1 MSDAFKRAIALIKA
15 TLLRVP
21 LVLKTVLLHGIHMSP
36 MSGKQDLRT
45 ELTVAIIRSFITLSS
60 PVSKTQ
66 RDSMRDPGIKGPMW
80 VSKVTLPQPEF
91 DVRDAVL
98 RAIEDLKTGD
108 ETCDIPAIAAVE
120 AEWTGY
126 RKGVGKRTPQP
137 NISEWEKYCE
147 LRKESPSDM
156 TILYFHG
163 GAYL

>member
-1 MSDAFKRAIALIKA
+1 MSTIKRFVALIKA
-15 TLLRVP
+15 TLVRIP
-21 LVLKTVLLHGIHMSP
+21 LILKTLFLHGIHMSP

-45 ELTVAIIRSFITLSS
+45 ELTVAIIRSFITLNS

-80 VSKVTLPQPEF
+80 VSKVTLPRPEF

-98 RAIEDLKTGD
+98 RAIEDLKTGN
-108 ETCDIPAIAAVE
+108 ETFDVPGIAAVE

-137 NISEWEKYCE
+137 DLSESEKYRE